1 MGCAIIEVHSPGG
14 IDMAQD
20 RDNPAATRT
29 STAPSC
35 AGHPAQNAPLQA
47 PVERPPATATDA
59 EVADFVARI
68 KTLAPSTVAGR
79 GRLIFAMDAT
89 MSREPTW
96 DLALGLQGD
105 MFKAVKDVGGLDV
118 QLVYFRGVGECRA
131 SKWVSDPD
139 NLARLMTTVR
149 CVGGHTQICRVLGH
163 VRAETEVKRVSAVV
177 YVGDAMEEPVDD
189 LCAKAGEVGLMGVPV
204 FMFQEGNNA
213 SVERAYS
220 EVARLTKGAWC
231 RFDHGSARQLR
242 ELLSAVAVYAAG
254 GRQALER
261 LALSSDGAGARLLI
275 ERMR

>member
-1 MGCAIIEVHSPGG
+1 
-14 IDMAQD
+14 MAQD
-20 RDNPAATRT
+20 RDKQAPTRT
-29 STAPSC
+29 GTFPSG
-35 AGHPAQNAPLQA
+35 AGDAAREAPLDTRAGQA
-47 PVERPPATATDA
+47 PIRAASDA
-59 EVADFVARI
+59 DVADFVARI
-68 KTLAPSTVAGR
+68 KTMSPATEAGR

-105 MFKAVKDVGGLDV
+105 MFQAVKAVGGLDV

-139 NLARLMTTVR
+139 ALARLMTTVR

-163 VRAETEVKRVSAVV
+163 VSAETAQQRVNAVV

-204 FMFQEGNNA
+204 FMFQEGDDPA
-213 SVERAYS
+213 VERAYR

-254 GRQALER
+254 GRRALER
-261 LALSSDGAGARLLI
+261 LALGADGAGARLLLD
-275 ERMR
+275 RMR